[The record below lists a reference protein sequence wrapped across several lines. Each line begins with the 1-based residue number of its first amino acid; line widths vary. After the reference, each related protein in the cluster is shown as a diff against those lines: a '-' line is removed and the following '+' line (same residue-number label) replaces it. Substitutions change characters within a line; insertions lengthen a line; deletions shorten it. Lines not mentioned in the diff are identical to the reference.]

1 MSDLPL
7 AQRPIGIYDSGVGGL
22 SVLRDIRARLP
33 ADALI
38 YVADAGYVPYG
49 EKSRHAIVA
58 RAMALADF
66 FVSQHVK
73 AIAVP
78 CNTATAAAINV
89 LRERHPDLPIVGIE
103 PAVKPAAKLTRSQV
117 IGVMATTG
125 TLASPRFRALVQ
137 REAPHARIVLQ
148 PCPSWVLA
156 VEQGVVSG
164 AQAEALVAPAVDAV
178 LAEGAD
184 VLVLGCTH
192 FPFLREAI
200 AARAG
205 ADVPILETGDAV
217 ARQLQRV
224 LQACGAQRQDDAP
237 GTTRFVTSGD
247 PDVLAQV
254 ASHLLGESVTADVL
268 PATYC

>member
-1 MSDLPL
+1 MPDTAP

-33 ADALI
+33 ADTLV
-38 YVADAGYVPYG
+38 YVADAAHVPYG
-49 EKSRHAIVA
+49 EKSRHAVIA
-58 RAMALADF
+58 RAIALADY
-66 FVSQHVK
+66 FVAQGVK

-78 CNTATAAAINV
+78 CNTATAAAIGV

-103 PAVKPAAKLTRSQV
+103 PAVKPAARLTRSQV

-156 VEQGVVSG
+156 VEEGVVSG
-164 AQAEALVAPAVDAV
+164 PEAEALVAPAVRTV
-178 LAEGAD
+178 LAAGAD

-192 FPFLREAI
+192 FPFLRDAI
-200 AARAG
+200 AAQAG
-205 ADVPILETGDAV
+205 PDVPILETGEAV

-224 LQACGAQRQDDAP
+224 LQERGLDRQAPAVGA
-237 GTTRFVTSGD
+237 TRFVTSGD
-247 PDVLAQV
+247 ADALARV
-254 ASHLLGESVTADVL
+254 ASRLLAEAVRAETL
-268 PATYC
+268 PAAYR